1 MARHSRSQVSA
12 KTAFT
17 VSLTALAVGV
27 GAWIVFHALFTI
39 GLTAGGLLIA
49 VALDRG
55 VTWLERHHVPRGLG
69 IALVM
74 TGLLAIIVGVAWLVF
89 PPAVGQGARL
99 LSRLPQ
105 TIAGI
110 RHSALVERLDRYVD
124 VDAVLKQIEDRA
136 PALVQGAI
144 TPALDVARLAFQI
157 AFALVTILFIALF
170 ALATGRPVV
179 WALLDQAAPGRRGRY
194 ERILRQIRRA
204 VGGYVTGLFVLVASN
219 AVGTS
224 IFLAV
229 VGVPYFLPLGVLAG
243 LASVIPFAGA
253 ILAGAAISIVAWIAK
268 DLWTGVVA
276 LAWFVA
282 YQQFENH
289 VLAPL
294 VYRETV
300 SLNPLVVVV
309 VALLFA
315 ELGGIPG
322 AMLAVPATAVGQIVL
337 RELLRE
343 RRKRLGFP
351 APPPDVGKAPAPPPA
366 PGGEQPPPP
375 NA

>member
-1 MARHSRSQVSA
+1 MARHARSQVSV

-27 GAWIVFHALFTI
+27 GAWVVFHAPFTI

-55 VTWLERHHVPRGLG
+55 VSWLERHHVPRSLG
-69 IALVM
+69 IASVM
-74 TGLLAIIVGVAWLVF
+74 TAVVAIIVGVAWLVF
-89 PPAVGQGARL
+89 PPAINQGSRL
-99 LSRLPQ
+99 LSGLPQ
-105 TIAGI
+105 TISGI
-110 RHSALVERLDRYVD
+110 RHSAVVEQLDRYVD

-144 TPALDVARLAFQI
+144 TPALDVARTALHI

-179 WALLDQAAPGRRGRY
+179 GALLDQAALDRRGRY
-194 ERILRQIRRA
+194 ERVLWQIRRA
-204 VGGYVTGLFVLVASN
+204 VGGYVTGLFLLVASN

-224 IFLAV
+224 IFLAII
-229 VGVPYFLPLGVLAG
+229 GIPYFLALGVLAG
-243 LASVIPFAGA
+243 TASVIPFAGA
-253 ILAGAAISIVAWIAK
+253 ILAGTAISVVAWIAK
-268 DLWTGVVA
+268 GFWTGVVA

-289 VLAPL
+289 VLAPI

-322 AMLAVPATAVGQIVL
+322 AMLAVPATAVAQIVL
-337 RELLRE
+337 REIFRE
-343 RRKRLGFP
+343 RRKRLGIP
-351 APPPDVGKAPAPPPA
+351 APPSGGGEAQLPRPRGESAPPPDA
-366 PGGEQPPPP
+366 
-375 NA
+375 

>member
-1 MARHSRSQVSA
+1 MAPHVRSQVSV

-27 GAWIVFHALFTI
+27 GAWVVFHAPFTI

-55 VTWLERHHVPRGLG
+55 VSWLERHHVPRSLG
-69 IALVM
+69 IASVM
-74 TGLLAIIVGVAWLVF
+74 TAVVAMIVGVAWLVF
-89 PPAVGQGARL
+89 PPAINQGSRL
-99 LSRLPQ
+99 VSRLPQ
-105 TIAGI
+105 TIGGI
-110 RHSALVERLDRYVD
+110 RHSAAVEQLDRYLD

-136 PALVQGAI
+136 PTLVQGAI
-144 TPALDVARLAFQI
+144 TPALDVARTALHI

-170 ALATGRPVV
+170 ALVTGRPVV
-179 WALLDQAAPGRRGRY
+179 GALLDQAAPDRRGRY
-194 ERILRQIRRA
+194 ERVLWQIRRA
-204 VGGYVTGLFVLVASN
+204 VGGYVTGLFLLVASN

-224 IFLAV
+224 IFLAII
-229 VGVPYFLPLGVLAG
+229 GIPYFLALGVLAG
-243 LASVIPFAGA
+243 TASVIPFAGA
-253 ILAGAAISIVAWIAK
+253 ILAGTAISVVAWIAK
-268 DLWTGVVA
+268 GFWTGVVA

-289 VLAPL
+289 VLAPI

-309 VALLFA
+309 VALFFA

-337 RELLRE
+337 REIFRE
-343 RRKRLGFP
+343 RRKRLGIP
-351 APPPDVGKAPAPPPA
+351 APPSDGGEARVRRPGGESAPPPDA
-366 PGGEQPPPP
+366 
-375 NA
+375 